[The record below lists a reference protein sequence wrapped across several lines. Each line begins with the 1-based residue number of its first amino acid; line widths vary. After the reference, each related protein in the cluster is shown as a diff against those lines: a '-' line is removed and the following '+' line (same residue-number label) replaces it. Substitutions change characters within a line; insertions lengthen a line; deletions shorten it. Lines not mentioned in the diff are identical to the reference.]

1 LQGLAAV
8 ATPRRTFKK
17 IPKLS
22 ISKVFIARK
31 FEVSEADFAATLR
44 GGHFRNATTCPCL
57 VRIAARAVSRNS
69 NQISCRNGK
78 HRMLIIEPE
87 NKNQHFKNPACLR
100 AVGINRKK

>member
-44 GGHFRNATTCPCL
+44 LG
-57 VRIAARAVSRNS
+57 RIAARALSRNS

>member
-22 ISKVFIARK
+22 ISKVFIALK

-44 GGHFRNATTCPCL
+44 GGHVRNATTCPCL
-57 VRIAARAVSRNS
+57 GLLAARALSLN
-69 NQISCRNGK
+69 
-78 HRMLIIEPE
+78 
-87 NKNQHFKNPACLR
+87 
-100 AVGINRKK
+100 